1 MRAKREK
8 TEFGSVKAVIP
19 RRKGVVYGT
28 VVPPMKVDNSSE
40 GESSPEHYGLP
51 AESTEDTEEEMD
63 GTPVTPEPSSEGESS
78 PDEGEPDETMEKL
91 RKLVESM
98 EDYAKQKA
106 EEEEKKKEE
115 EEKPKEEKSEE
126 EQKKDEQQKQKEE
139 DENKLTKYLTLQLK
153 LRALGEIFGA
163 VKIAE
168 KDKQY
173 FSYCAF
179 EGDTGYTVYRT
190 APAPKNVV
198 VALDVYPFFE
208 TQDQAEAF
216 LELCEVLMKDYG
228 QLAVNLEAQ
237 SIASIPIKVTYP
249 TPPSTV
255 KPF

>member
-8 TEFGSVKAVIP
+8 TEFGSVKAIIP
-19 RRKGVVYGT
+19 KRRGVTYGE
-28 VVPPMKVDNSSE
+28 VVEPTKIDNSAKEKESASAKSIPSE
-40 GESSPEHYGLP
+40 GGYSEESP
-51 AESTEDTEEEMD
+51 
-63 GTPVTPEPSSEGESS
+63 
-78 PDEGEPDETMEKL
+78 EGEPAEMKESEKTMEKL
-91 RKLVESM
+91 MKLVESM
-98 EDYAKQKA
+98 EEYAKQKA

-126 EQKKDEQQKQKEE
+126 EQKKDEEQKQKEE